1 MFDFLDGPVRDLITQ
16 LYETVGYV
24 GLAFWVALESVIV
37 PIPSEIVL
45 PFAGFLVGAGTA
57 LEPITGAPWSFVL
70 TVVAGTAGALIG
82 AWIAYAIGYFG
93 GRPLI
98 VRWGRYLLFDED
110 DLHRTEAFFA
120 RYGAA
125 ASLIGRVIPIIRSL
139 VSFAAGVGKMPILP
153 FTVYTVIGS
162 AVWVTFLVG
171 MGVVLGASWEEI
183 LPWLK
188 RYEYVILGLLAAAVI
203 AFVAWK
209 IRGRRRGSRSA
220 PPGAEVA
227 ERDGTLDPDA
237 SPGA

>member
-16 LYETVGYV
+16 LYETVGYL
-24 GLAFWVALESVIV
+24 GLALWVAIESVIV

-45 PFAGFLVGAGTA
+45 PFAGFLVGAGTT
-57 LEPITGAPWSFVL
+57 LEPMTGAPWNFVL
-70 TVVAGTAGALIG
+70 TVVAGTAGALVG

-98 VRWGRYLLFDED
+98 VRWGRYLFFDED
-110 DLHRTEAFFA
+110 DLRRTEAFFA
-120 RYGAA
+120 KYGAA
-125 ASLIGRVIPIIRSL
+125 ASLLGRVIPIIRSL

-153 FTVYTVIGS
+153 FTMYTIIGS

-171 MGVVLGASWEEI
+171 TGVVLGASWEEI

-209 IRGRRRGSRSA
+209 IRARRRGPRSA

-237 SPGA
+237 SRGA